1 MSKPI
6 DVPGAAD
13 ARRIEWTVPAGGGI
27 EPARIVTVLALGSD
41 KTLVNLSMGVSESQ
55 VAAAAHRRRRALA
68 AGRVAVGAHGNLPL
82 LGEAG
87 DRRWLLRGIGAGAGA
102 MVAAVIVAMVFVTA
116 FIGDAGQGWAE
127 RGTMTAVLFTGLW
140 CVAAATAGAVG
151 AWQAAERGA
160 PHIAAARFAGAFGP
174 VS

>member
-1 MSKPI
+1 
-6 DVPGAAD
+6 
-13 ARRIEWTVPAGGGI
+13 
-27 EPARIVTVLALGSD
+27 
-41 KTLVNLSMGVSESQ
+41 
-55 VAAAAHRRRRALA
+55 
-68 AGRVAVGAHGNLPL
+68 
-82 LGEAG
+82 
-87 DRRWLLRGIGAGAGA
+87 

-174 VS
+174 GAADRPRERRGAGRRRGIGRDHRGRGASSRAAAAVAGADALARRLEAGW

>member
-1 MSKPI
+1 M
-6 DVPGAAD
+6 
-13 ARRIEWTVPAGGGI
+13 
-27 EPARIVTVLALGSD
+27 
-41 KTLVNLSMGVSESQ
+41 
-55 VAAAAHRRRRALA
+55 
-68 AGRVAVGAHGNLPL
+68 GAHGNLPL

-140 CVAAATAGAVG
+140 SRGGGHGGRHRRVAGGRA
-151 AWQAAERGA
+151 RGA
-160 PHIAAARFAGAFGP
+160 AHRGGAFRRRVRAGRC
-174 VS
+174 